1 MDCDYV
7 FALTATCRGSVATS
21 CHFTPENWP
30 SELSILKLS
39 NSQVVPVMISAIES
53 HELEGRRI
61 PRMHTKGRGHKVAS
75 PAWSAIVL
83 AMDL

>member
-1 MDCDYV
+1 MTYDYG

-21 CHFTPENWP
+21 CHFTPKNWP

-39 NSQVVPVMISAIES
+39 NSQVVPAMVSAIEL
-53 HELEGRRI
+53 HEHEEHRI
-61 PRMHTKGRGHKVAS
+61 RRMHTKGRGHKVAS